1 MPGGGK
7 YVKTYRVEAPNEN
20 HPPSSSLAPVLR
32 GEGRGEGF
40 FVSIERLIEEKKPSP
55 LTPLA

>member
-1 MPGGGK
+1 VLHNP
-7 YVKTYRVEAPNEN
+7 
-20 HPPSSSLAPVLR
+20 LR